1 MKLIYVV
8 PLLLALPQA
17 AFATAANGVLVGGGG
32 VDDMQVVVQTIDGRK
47 VSAYCDN
54 NCGDWFEEGD
64 DTEVFTLKKEFKGKK
79 VVLQYAVEPNR
90 DRVVGP
96 THDEPLPFVKHLQFQ
111 R

>member
-1 MKLIYVV
+1 MKPTY
-8 PLLLALPQA
+8 ALPILMA
-17 AFATAANGVLVGGGG
+17 ISPLAFAASATGVLVGGGG